1 VARVFRLLPV
11 FCLLL
16 APSLPCVGQTTIYGG
31 RGLMRVF
38 TAEPIGRGQFFINTY
53 FQTFLDR
60 YKRNQSLGKDHT
72 LSLGFTLGLSR
83 RSEVTVSP
91 VLYQD
96 DQKHVWGPPGNMRVG
111 LKYATPLSFGAFST
125 GLNLFVNFPI
135 AKNHNVQYEPYSSG
149 KFGGGLIGLV
159 TMDMTDAFPLVP
171 LKLYVNLG
179 YMDHDFSD
187 QPFFDEEDQYLVGV
201 GLKFPI
207 RSIVFYTEYTGEI
220 FANNPIVSR
229 KENST
234 RVSQGIK
241 ILGPWNFIIDFAAD
255 FGLDKPGA
263 VSIDPL
269 DPLYTKYRDYK
280 KDYADWKVTLGL
292 NYQVSG
298 HGGSEHRPNAAAR
311 LRKEK
316 RAMQELEQIRV
327 ERENAEKSLTKMQES
342 LETGEKPPDVKPPE
356 DKSPEQ
362 NPVEQK
368 TTEEKS
374 SQDKPPIEHLE

>member
-1 VARVFRLLPV
+1 MDCIVARVFRLLPV

-53 FQTFLDR
+53 FQTFLDSS
-60 YKRNQSLGKDHT
+60 KRNISLGKDHT
-72 LSLGFTLGLSR
+72 LSLGFTLGITR
-83 RSEVTVSP
+83 RTEITVSP
-91 VLYQD
+91 VIYQD
-96 DQKHVWGPPGNMRVG
+96 DQKHAWGPPGDMRVG
-111 LKYATPLSFGAFST
+111 LKYATPLTFGAFST
-125 GLNLFVNFPI
+125 GLNLFANIPI
-135 AKNHNVQYEPYSSG
+135 AKNHNVAYEPYSSG
-149 KFGGGLIGLV
+149 KFGGGLLGLV
-159 TMDMTDAFPLVP
+159 TMDMTDAFPVVP
-171 LKLYVNLG
+171 LKLYVNFG
-179 YMDHDFSD
+179 YFDHDFSD
-187 QPFFDEEDQYLVGV
+187 QPFIDEEDQYLVGV
-201 GLKFPI
+201 GMKFPI
-207 RSIVFYTEYTGEI
+207 RSLVFYTEYTGEF
-220 FANNPIVSR
+220 FANNPGVSS

-234 RVSQGIK
+234 RISQGLK
-241 ILGPWNFIIDFAAD
+241 ILGPWNFILDFVADLGLEKPAA
-255 FGLDKPGA
+255 GP
-263 VSIDPL
+263 IDPR
-269 DPLYTKYRDYK
+269 YIKYK

-316 RAMQELEQIRV
+316 RAMQELEQIRI

-342 LETGEKPPDVKPPE
+342 LETGEQPPEVKPPE

-362 NPVEQK
+362 NPAEQK